1 MSPLTHFFIS
11 WSVANTGRLTM
22 KDRFLITA
30 SGVAPDVD
38 GLGIVVDFLTRKS
51 EQPLYLWD
59 KFHHVFGH
67 CLGFGIA
74 VAILTFCL
82 GTRRWLAAL
91 LALLSFHIHLLCDLV
106 GARGPEGYQWPI
118 GYLLPFSDTLQLVWK
133 GQWALNAWPN
143 FLITVLAIFIS
154 FYLAWQ
160 RGFSFVGL
168 FNQKADRKFVAVLS
182 RRFRKVRVKM

>member
-1 MSPLTHFFIS
+1 MSPFTHFFIS
-11 WSVANTGRLTM
+11 WPIANTGRLTM

-38 GLGIVVDFLTRKS
+38 GIGIVVDFLTRKS

-91 LALLSFHIHLLCDLV
+91 LALLSFHIHLLCDLL

-118 GYLLPFSDTLQLVWK
+118 AYLLPFSDTLQLVWK

-143 FLITVLAIFIS
+143 FLITALAISVS
-154 FYLAWQ
+154 FYLAWR
-160 RGFSFVGL
+160 RGFSFLGL
-168 FNQKADRKFVAVLS
+168 FHQNADTKFIEALR
-182 RRFRKVRVKM
+182 RRFGQAI